1 MSERDGK
8 KPVLERIKNSIFRGD
23 DFDTFVV
30 STFEDK
36 VMPAI
41 GDALEDL
48 ACCTI
53 RAIFNDDDYYDDRKR
68 RDRKRNKSGRKDYTQ
83 YSEKKKR
90 RRDRDDDD
98 DDDSSRSLPSDLGP
112 RATDEVLFE
121 DRDEAYDAIGYLCK
135 KCKNNGAVTV
145 ADFYSH
151 MNVASTNFTN
161 SDWGWTDVK
170 ALGKSEVS
178 RAKGTQKYY
187 ISFPEVEAITM
198 DDYYDEE

>member
-83 YSEKKKR
+83 YSDKKSVEETWMMTMMTVQGLFRQILVQEPLMKCYSRIVMR
-90 RRDRDDDD
+90 RMTPLDICARNARKMG
-98 DDDSSRSLPSDLGP
+98 RLLLP
-112 RATDEVLFE
+112 
-121 DRDEAYDAIGYLCK
+121 
-135 KCKNNGAVTV
+135 
-145 ADFYSH
+145 
-151 MNVASTNFTN
+151 
-161 SDWGWTDVK
+161 
-170 ALGKSEVS
+170 
-178 RAKGTQKYY
+178 
-187 ISFPEVEAITM
+187 ISIRT
-198 DDYYDEE
+198 